1 MDRQVRLPYCWW
13 ILGLRAH
20 APPGPLHLIRMRS
33 NDGLQLHALEFGELA
48 LEVGKDVVLGDGDI
62 HLVQPGL
69 QLLQGLVLDV
79 GPRLWHI
86 SALGIAFTAHYDFLE
101 YYPVKS
107 P

>member
-1 MDRQVRLPYCWW
+1 
-13 ILGLRAH
+13 
-20 APPGPLHLIRMRS
+20 MRS

-48 LEVGKDVVLGDGDI
+48 LEVGKDVVLGDGGV

-79 GPRLWHI
+79 GPRLWRI
-86 SALGIAFTAHYDFLE
+86 TLGFALATHDFLE
-101 YYPVKS
+101 HYPAKN